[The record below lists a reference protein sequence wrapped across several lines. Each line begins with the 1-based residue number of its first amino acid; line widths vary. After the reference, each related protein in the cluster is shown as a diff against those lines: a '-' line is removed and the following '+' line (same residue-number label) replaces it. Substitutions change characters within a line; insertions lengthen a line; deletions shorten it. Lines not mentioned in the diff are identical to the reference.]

1 MKAASRTVVQ
11 IKPEKRKEVDDFM
24 KEKAE
29 DIAHEVLAKVD
40 MLDKMDVL
48 PAPAEVATK
57 NSPNVPMGLSAKA
70 SST

>member
-29 DIAHEVLAKVD
+29 DISNIE
-40 MLDKMDVL
+40 
-48 PAPAEVATK
+48 
-57 NSPNVPMGLSAKA
+57 GLI
-70 SST
+70 TWGYINTG